1 MENKWQN
8 AEQLHVVEEL
18 LVIRDAVQA
27 VLAIVSDLSALAKEQ
42 WGDEDWSEED
52 LDEED

>member
-18 LVIRDAVQA
+18 LVIKDAVQA
-27 VLAIVSDLSALAKEQ
+27 VLAIVADLATLAKEQ

-52 LDEED
+52 TAEED